1 MSHRIGDRVRTLITL
16 TTNQAICGDT
26 TCTDIPTGAPR
37 TVTDIHHHNG
47 YGVLFDADVHG
58 LACYMEAENIE
69 TL

>member
-16 TTNQAICGDT
+16 TTDQAICGDT
-26 TCTDIPTGAPR
+26 TCTGIPTGAPG
-37 TVTDIHHHNG
+37 TVT
-47 YGVLFDADVHG
+47 DVHG